1 MNIIKKQTP
10 HFTKG
15 GNKKN
20 VVSIHI
26 MDGTLIGT
34 TSWFA
39 APKSKVSAHYAVGA
53 KGEIYKYVDEND
65 VAWAQGMVRSP
76 SSKIVLSRP
85 GVNPNSYCISIDCEG
100 KDLAKVPDLE
110 IKTLVSLIQDI
121 CTRNNIPMDR
131 EHILGHYEINSVTR
145 SHCPSGD
152 RSIMDKIV
160 SMLAP
165 DIMVNI
171 SVKKSQLERINQF
184 IKSL

>member
-53 KGEIYKYVDEND
+53 KGEIYQYVDEND
-65 VAWAQGMVRSP
+65 TAWAQGVVKSP
-76 SSKIVLSRP
+76 SSKLVLSRL
-85 GVNPNSYCISIDCEG
+85 GINPNSYCISIECEG

-110 IKTLVSLIQDI
+110 IKTLASLIQDI
-121 CTRNNIPMDR
+121 CIRNNIPMDR